1 MALPSRRG
9 NYTETGTAEPETA
22 EQKIARLGRQLAE
35 QRQESA
41 ESFPEQESGQ
51 EETQEPSAGWTQKER
66 PQGGKFFKFQNIGD
80 SIEGELIRFFE
91 STYEGQTSN
100 NALLR
105 VDGKDISFRLTTQ
118 LQQYFNDV
126 GLGKVVKVVY
136 RGRLGKMKNYDFYVA
151 E

>member
-9 NYTETGTAEPETA
+9 NYAESGVTGFETA
-22 EQKIARLGRQLAE
+22 EQKIARLELELAE
-35 QRQESA
+35 QRQEITS
-41 ESFPEQESGQ
+41 SLSEQESGQ

-105 VDGKDISFRLTTQ
+105 VDGKDTSFRLTVQ
-118 LQQYFNDV
+118 LQQYFNGV
-126 GLGKVVKVVY
+126 ELGKVVKVVY